1 MEEYKIKKS
10 PKKIVPRWLAFIISY
25 GYLADFILLV
35 VTLIS
40 GWFFNFIKYLTKE
53 SNVFPKEFIVSFFIL
68 VLTLIFFSFCGKY
81 FEWSVNPILVI
92 KSNAIVYKTD
102 DVIAAL
108 GRATTTYTI
117 RHIENYKV
125 KKSSIIV
132 EGIID
137 IQSPL
142 EKKKTKNSCELVCL
156 YDSDDMKKVIDE
168 LEKFKNKD

>member
-1 MEEYKIKKS
+1 MEEYRIKKS
-10 PKKIVPRWLAFIISY
+10 PKKVVPRWLAFIISY
-25 GYLADFILLV
+25 GYIADFILLAV
-35 VTLIS
+35 ALIS
-40 GWFFNFIKYLTKE
+40 GWFFSFIKYLTRD
-53 SNVFPKEFIVSFFIL
+53 SNVFPKEFVISFSIVA
-68 VLTLIFFSFCGKY
+68 LTLIFFAFCGKY

-117 RHIENYKV
+117 RHVENYKV

-137 IQSPL
+137 VQSPL
-142 EKKKTKNSCELVCL
+142 EKKKTRNSCELVGL
-156 YDSDDMKKVIDE
+156 YDSDDMKKVTDE
-168 LEKFKNKD
+168 LEKFKNND